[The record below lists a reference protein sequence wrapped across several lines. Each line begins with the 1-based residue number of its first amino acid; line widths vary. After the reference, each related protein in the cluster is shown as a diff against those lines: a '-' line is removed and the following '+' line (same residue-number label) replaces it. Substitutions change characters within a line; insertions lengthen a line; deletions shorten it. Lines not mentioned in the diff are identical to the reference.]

1 MSLTR
6 KRNVLSFRKSLLV
19 LGIFALL
26 IALTGA
32 GTGYASI
39 EPVTRQTLVLQH
51 ATIVDV
57 RSGKL
62 TNDQTIIITDNK
74 ISHIGNSAQTAIPIY
89 AQVRDA
95 TGQYVIP
102 GLWDMH
108 VHLED
113 NYKDAF
119 PLFLANGVT
128 GVREM
133 GQL

>member
-1 MSLTR
+1 MT
-6 KRNVLSFRKSLLV
+6 K
-19 LGIFALL
+19 
-26 IALTGA
+26 
-32 GTGYASI
+32 
-39 EPVTRQTLVLQH
+39 QTLVLEH

-62 TNDQTIIITDNK
+62 SNDQTIIIKDNK
-74 ISHIGNSAQTAIPIY
+74 ISYIGNSKQTAIPDY

-108 VHLED
+108 VHVED
-113 NYKDAF
+113 NYKAAF

-133 GQL
+133 GASLKNVDIWKTSMRAGMPALRLVYAGSTLNGGPADEALTCFI